1 MAKKKSKK
9 KEFKPANKSVILLA
23 IFILFIVV
31 MAIFLSSV
39 LSDYS
44 KIRLSKNNKEEFN
57 VSNLTIDNLNYMS
70 NEKDV
75 IKKYGDPKKESKI
88 EKDGYKYKVFEYD
101 ELKIT
106 LREYYDTYVICKVE
120 TTSNDYVVSG
130 IKVGN
135 SVIGTINKFKVS
147 NKKSNYL
154 YGNYSSSAL
163 EDETITDNIKFGK
176 RTKTTLLY
184 VNRDE
189 ILKNVDMPSNIAK
202 LTIKYKHG
210 RVRKITWS
218 YDFK

>member
-1 MAKKKSKK
+1 MTKKNSKK

-23 IFILFIVV
+23 IFILFIVI
-31 MAIFLSSV
+31 MAIFLSSI

-70 NEKDV
+70 NESDV
-75 IKKYGDPKKESKI
+75 IKKYGDPKKQSKKNI
-88 EKDGYKYKVFEYD
+88 DGYNYKIFEYED
-101 ELKIT
+101 LKIT

-120 TTSNDYVVSG
+120 TTSNNYIVSG
-130 IKVGN
+130 IKVGD
-135 SVIGTINKFKVS
+135 SVIGTINKYKVS

-163 EDETITDNIKFGK
+163 DDETITDTIKFGK
-176 RTKTTLLY
+176 RSKTTLLY

-189 ILKNVDMPSNIAK
+189 VLKNVDIPSNISK
-202 LTIKYKHG
+202 LIIKYKNG